1 MKAIGPT
8 NFIAPL
14 FELVGSQFDSR
25 IIQQS
30 YLEFIA
36 GNSRKQ
42 HLNLVVMAAP
52 ISARCITLSKG
63 KMDEDATDNPL
74 IAPLRFHL
82 VGEILGPD
90 EPRRAMHSF
99 CQRNLRPIRLPF
111 LQIQFA
117 ERSRPQRVD
126 PTAFT
131 RCNTSPN

>member
-90 EPRRAMHSF
+90 EPRRARCTLSVKETSD
-99 CQRNLRPIRLPF
+99 PSGF
-111 LQIQFA
+111 LSCRFNSLNVLVLS
-117 ERSRPQRVD
+117 E
-126 PTAFT
+126 
-131 RCNTSPN
+131 